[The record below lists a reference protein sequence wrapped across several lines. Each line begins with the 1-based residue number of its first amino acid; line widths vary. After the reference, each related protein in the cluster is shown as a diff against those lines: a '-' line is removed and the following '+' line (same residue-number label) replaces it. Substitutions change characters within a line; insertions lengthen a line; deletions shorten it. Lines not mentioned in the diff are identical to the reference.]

1 MLNFVTVIV
10 TVMVSQLKIVVLI
23 DLFSEMH
30 VENARIVVE
39 LEITDVVI
47 SITVVV
53 MMKTAVVFSKQ

>member
-10 TVMVSQLKIVVLI
+10 IVMVSQLKIVVLI